1 MYNILFI
8 SGMIWYLFIL
18 KMITTLSLVFNI
30 YLYTG
35 KIFHSCDENFPDLLS
50 KKLSNIPDYIINYN
64 HYVYITSHDLFIL

>member
-18 KMITTLSLVFNI
+18 KMVTTISLVFNI
-30 YLYTG
+30 HLYTY
-35 KIFHSCDENFPDLLS
+35 KIFHFCDKNFPDLLS
-50 KKLSNIPDYIINYN
+50 KKLSNIPDCIINYN